1 MGLKKGLI
9 AFFIIFISSSAHS
22 YPYLYGN
29 CTYKGTL
36 PYWQIEYY
44 TIEVPGKTCD
54 MASESEVEN
63 LSYWKFRNKKMIDSP
78 GLSFNWVDSSP
89 QELGTL
95 QRDCFG
101 IMVST
106 FLYLQS
112 PSTYTFCADAD
123 DGVVLY
129 IDGNKYNFK
138 SSTYGDCWRIKGE
151 GECRTDPVSL
161 SAGYHYVE
169 VKYYEYTGTAKF
181 RLGAKEGSAS
191 DCTGAYPLRWT
202 NVIVPG
208 VRSEYYSDAVPGG
221 YNIYVG
227 DEWDDTIDHN
237 WGENAPEIDGL
248 SPNYFS
254 TRFATYLLIRNPDTY
269 KFCFQYDD
277 AIRIWFNGSK
287 IYEDWKT
294 GTLKEYSLPP
304 LVMISGLHELVVEH
318 FEAEG
323 NATLRMGYGDYCD
336 GITTTFEP
344 VPEDMFAY
352 IKFECLKPPPEEGC
366 SVTGG
371 WAGIP
376 VIGVVIFIFILNKFL
391 RPKRSFVV
399 LQ

>member
-1 MGLKKGLI
+1 MKRILLTI
-9 AFFIIFISSSAHS
+9 FLIFITSNAYS
-22 YPYLYGN
+22 YPYIYER
-29 CTYKGTL
+29 CTYEGTL
-36 PYWQIEYY
+36 PYWQVEYY

-54 MASESEVEN
+54 VASESEVEN
-63 LSYWKFRNKKMIDSP
+63 LSYWKYRNKKMIDSR
-78 GLSFNWVDSSP
+78 GISFNWLDSSP
-89 QELGTL
+89 NELGVL

-101 IMVST
+101 IMAST
-106 FLYLQS
+106 FLYLES

-129 IDGNKYNFK
+129 IDGNAYSFK

-151 GECRTDPVSL
+151 GECRTDPVFL

-169 VKYYEYTGTAKF
+169 VRYYEYTGNAKF
-181 RLGAKEGSAS
+181 KLGAKEGTSS
-191 DCTGAYPLRWT
+191 DCTGAYPLTFT
-202 NVIVPG
+202 NIIVPG

-227 DEWDDTIDHN
+227 HKWDDTIDFQ
-237 WGENAPEIDGL
+237 WGENAPDIDGL

-254 TRFATYLLIRNPDTY
+254 TRFATYLLIRNPGTH

-277 AIRIWFNGSK
+277 AIRIWFNGGK

-323 NATLRMGYGDYCD
+323 NATLRVGYGDYCD
-336 GITTTFEP
+336 GNINTFTP

-352 IKFECLKPPPEEGC
+352 IRFECLKPPPEEGC
-366 SVTGG
+366 SVIGG
-371 WAGIP
+371 LAGIP
-376 VIGVVIFIFILNKFL
+376 AIVVGIFVILFRRKFL
-391 RPKRSFVV
+391 KLKVSTF
-399 LQ
+399 